1 MMKNACLKQVLIG
14 LLLGL
19 MPLLGYAATPNTISF
34 QGQLLDADGNP
45 VDGTTNITFSIPG
58 TTWTETHADVQIQEG
73 MFGILLGRKNSLD
86 SVDFS
91 QMSKLQFRADGI
103 SLVVDISSV
112 PHAFHAKTVG
122 QTTLGSLSCGGQ
134 ESAVKWTGSQWLCV
148 DMASLKGEKGDK
160 GEPGKDGEDG
170 QPGLNGKDGKDGAPG
185 TPGLNGKDGKDGAP
199 GTPGLNGKDGKDGA
213 PGLACWDLNGNNR
226 PDASEDINRDGKY
239 DAIDC
244 KGLKGED
251 GKDGKDGAQGTPG
264 QDGKNGKDGAQGVPG
279 QDGKNGKDGAQGLA
293 CWDLNGNNRPDASED
308 INRDGKYDA
317 IDCKGLKG
325 EDGKEGVQGTPG
337 QNGKNG
343 KDGAQGQNGKN
354 GAQGARGQD
363 GKNGKDGAQG
373 VPGQNGKDGAQGARG
388 QDGKN
393 GAQGARGQDG
403 KDGKNASSGVSIDA
417 GLAYMGRGE
426 TYIDIPHDL
435 NRRPKIVEISMA
447 YLCHAKWVDKDQKG
461 GGVLM
466 AHYLDEDKKL
476 SSLLRDNT
484 NQICRLQTGTND
496 AQDFEVTTYS
506 YKIRIKRGRKYGNY
520 SKPNITSISWI
531 VQ

>member
-1 MMKNACLKQVLIG
+1 MMKNACFKQVLIG

-199 GTPGLNGKDGKDGA
+199 
-213 PGLACWDLNGNNR
+213 
-226 PDASEDINRDGKY
+226 
-239 DAIDC
+239 
-244 KGLKGED
+244 
-251 GKDGKDGAQGTPG
+251 
-264 QDGKNGKDGAQGVPG
+264 
-279 QDGKNGKDGAQGLA
+279 GLA

>member
-1 MMKNACLKQVLIG
+1 MHAGDDAMMKNACFKQVLIG

-199 GTPGLNGKDGKDGA
+199 G
-213 PGLACWDLNGNNR
+213 LACWDLNGNNR
-226 PDASEDINRDGKY
+226 S
-239 DAIDC
+239 
-244 KGLKGED
+244 
-251 GKDGKDGAQGTPG
+251 
-264 QDGKNGKDGAQGVPG
+264 
-279 QDGKNGKDGAQGLA
+279 
-293 CWDLNGNNRPDASED
+293 DASED

-337 QNGKNG
+337 QN
-343 KDGAQGQNGKN
+343 
-354 GAQGARGQD
+354 